1 MWKGV
6 GGWWLVW
13 NQAQGLLESLSPP
26 AEAGREMWAV
36 SYPRMEDILRDKGI
50 LGFTPTLLWF
60 PSVPNSILNEHGHQG
75 QDVLRPLPQ

>member
-1 MWKGV
+1 
-6 GGWWLVW
+6 
-13 NQAQGLLESLSPP
+13 
-26 AEAGREMWAV
+26 MWAV